1 MNTAVYISFIMAA
14 VYLLAGSLFAVFFL
28 TKGIER
34 MDTAAHGS
42 GWGFRLI
49 ILPGT
54 IVLWPV
60 LLKKWGKAKK
70 ISHDETVA

>member
-1 MNTAVYISFIMAA
+1 MMAA
-14 VYLLAGSLFAVFFL
+14 LYLLAGLVFAIFFL
-28 TKGIER
+28 IKGLEKV
-34 MDTAAHGS
+34 DTAAHVS

-60 LLKKWGKAKK
+60 LLSKWRKVKI
-70 ISHDETVA
+70 ISHDEATS

>member
-1 MNTAVYISFIMAA
+1 MTVLVSAIFLVLTI
-14 VYLLAGSLFAVFFL
+14 YLIAGVLFAIFFL
-28 TKGIER
+28 IKGIEKI
-34 MDTAAHGS
+34 DPAAHGS

-60 LLKKWGKAKK
+60 LLNKWTKAKQVQ
-70 ISHDETVA
+70 HDKTTA

>member
-1 MNTAVYISFIMAA
+1 MMAA
-14 VYLLAGSLFAVFFL
+14 LYLLAGVLFALFFL
-28 TKGIER
+28 SKGIEK
-34 MDTAAHGS
+34 MDIAAHGS

-60 LLKKWGKAKK
+60 LFKKWKNIKK
-70 ISHDETVA
+70 VSHDENAS

>member
-1 MNTAVYISFIMAA
+1 MLVSIIFKAAALYLVAGVLFSF
-14 VYLLAGSLFAVFFL
+14 LFL
-28 TKGIER
+28 SKGIEKI
-34 MDTAAHGS
+34 DATAHGS

-60 LLKKWGKAKK
+60 LLNKWIKEKKVQ
-70 ISHDETVA
+70 HDKTTA

>member
-1 MNTAVYISFIMAA
+1 MDTVVYMVVIVAGL
-14 VYLLAGSLFAVFFL
+14 YLLAGAVFAIFFL
-28 TKGIER
+28 TKGITKI
-34 MDTAAHGS
+34 DSGTHGA

-60 LLKKWGKAKK
+60 LFRKWVKTKKDK
-70 ISHDETVA
+70 S